1 MWSPSQDRLDRANLS
16 RFMRFVREEVG
27 NADLNS
33 YAVLY
38 RFSIDQPA
46 KFWTLLWDFV
56 GIRGSG
62 ERTPVLV
69 NDDGMAL
76 ARWFPGVSLNYAQNL
91 LRFDDERIAIRS
103 HGSAEEHE
111 DITYGQLQR
120 RVAVLAAAMRSA
132 GVVPGD
138 RIAALLPNIPDTLV
152 AMLASAAIGAT
163 WFACPSHLPQDDALA
178 AMQSVEPALIFS
190 TPERLPLAARL
201 ASGRIVVV
209 GPTGD
214 LEDFARPF
222 EAADI
227 EFEALPFDHPLYLTC
242 TQVNRGARELLMHGA
257 GGTLIQHLK
266 ELVLHVDLRRE
277 DKVFFHAGTDTMA
290 WYWLASSLA
299 TGATLVLHSG
309 DELPPHGAAL
319 WDLLDEYGISVLGV
333 HSQWLDAAAGSG
345 LKPMESHRLLA
356 LKTIL
361 TAGAR
366 LSPAAYEFVY
376 RDLKQRV
383 LLAPI
388 STGGDTLACF
398 ALGAP
403 VLPVYLGEIPCRGL
417 AMRVEVLDSDHEP
430 VVGDVGDLCCTAP
443 FPSMPIGFFDDADS
457 LRYDAAYF
465 SRHPGVWCHGERA
478 TLTTRESLIPD

>member
-1 MWSPSQDRLDRANLS
+1 MWSPGQDRLDRANLS

-62 ERTPVLV
+62 ERMPVLV

-76 ARWFPGVSLNYAQNL
+76 ARWFPGVSLNFAQNL

-103 HGSAEEHE
+103 HGAGYDSD
-111 DITYGQLQR
+111 DISYGQLSR
-120 RVAVLAAAMRSA
+120 RVASLSSAMRAA

-138 RIAALLPNIPDTLV
+138 FVAALLPNIPDTLV
-152 AMLASAAIGAT
+152 AMLASASIGAT
-163 WFACPSHLPQDDALA
+163 WFACPPHLSQDDVLA
-178 AMQSVEPALIFS
+178 ALQSVEPALIF
-190 TPERLPLAARL
+190 TMPEKLSLAARL
-201 ASGRIVVV
+201 SSGRIVVV

-214 LEDFARPF
+214 LGDMVTPF
-222 EAADI
+222 EAAEL
-227 EFEALPFDHPLYLTC
+227 EFDALPFDHPLYLTC
-242 TQVNRGARELLMHGA
+242 TQVNGGTQELLMHSA
-257 GGTLIQHLK
+257 GGTLMQHLK

-290 WYWLASSLA
+290 WYWLASALA

-309 DELPPHGAAL
+309 DELPPDGAAL

-333 HSQWLDAAAGSG
+333 HSQWLDAAAATA
-345 LKPMESHRLLA
+345 LKPVESHRLLG

-361 TAGAR
+361 TAGAK
-366 LSPAAYEFVY
+366 LSPEAYDFIYQRVKE
-376 RDLKQRV
+376 RV

-403 VLPVYLGEIPCRGL
+403 VLPVWRGEIPCRGL
-417 AMRVEVLDSDHEP
+417 GMRVEMLDDQHQP
-430 VVGDVGDLCCTAP
+430 VVGTVGDLCCTAP
-443 FPSMPIGFFDDADS
+443 FPSMPTGFFNDADKQ
-457 LRYDAAYF
+457 RYDAAYF
-465 SRHPGVWCHGERA
+465 SRHPGVWSRGERA
-478 TLTTRESLIPD
+478 TLTARESLIPD

>member
-1 MWSPSQDRLDRANLS
+1 MWSPGQDRLDRANLS

-62 ERTPVLV
+62 ERMPVLV
-69 NDDGMAL
+69 NDHGMAL
-76 ARWFPGVSLNYAQNL
+76 ARWFPGVSLNFAQNL

-103 HGSAEEHE
+103 HGAGYDCD
-111 DITYGQLQR
+111 DISYGQLSR
-120 RVAVLAAAMRSA
+120 RVASLSSAMRAA
-132 GVVPGD
+132 GVEPGD
-138 RIAALLPNIPDTLV
+138 FVAALLPNIPDTLV
-152 AMLASAAIGAT
+152 AMLASASIGAT
-163 WFACPSHLPQDDALA
+163 WFACPSHLAQDDALA
-178 AMQSVEPALIFS
+178 ALQRVEPALVFT
-190 TPERLPLAARL
+190 TPASLPLAARL
-201 ASGRIVVV
+201 SSGRIVVV
-209 GPTGD
+209 GPSGD
-214 LEDFARPF
+214 LDDMVAPF
-222 EAADI
+222 QAVEL
-227 EFEALPFDHPLYLTC
+227 EFESLPFDHPLYLTC
-242 TQVNRGARELLMHGA
+242 TQVKGGTQELLMHGT

-309 DELPPHGAAL
+309 DELPPDGTAL

-333 HSQWLDAAAGSG
+333 HSQWLDAAASSG
-345 LKPMESHRLLA
+345 LKPMESHRLMA

-366 LSPAAYEFVY
+366 LSPEAYDFVY
-376 RDLKQRV
+376 RDVKERV

-388 STGGDTLACF
+388 STGGDTLACL

-403 VLPVYLGEIPCRGL
+403 VLPVYRGEIPCRGL
-417 AMRVEVLDSDHEP
+417 AMRVEVLDANHQP
-430 VVGDVGDLCCTAP
+430 LVGDVGDLCCTAP
-443 FPSMPIGFFDDADS
+443 FPSMPIGFFDDVDK

-465 SRHPGVWCHGERA
+465 SRHPGVWSRGERA
-478 TLTTRESLIPD
+478 KLTARESLIPD

>member
-27 NADLNS
+27 NADLNTYS
-33 YAVLY
+33 VLY

-56 GIRGSG
+56 GIRASG

-91 LRFDDERIAIRS
+91 LRFDDDRIAIRS
-103 HGSAEEHE
+103 HGAGYDQE
-111 DITYGQLQR
+111 DISYGQLYR
-120 RVAVLAAAMRSA
+120 RVAMLSAAMRAA

-138 RIAALLPNIPDTLV
+138 FVAALLPNIPETLV
-152 AMLASAAIGAT
+152 AMLASASIGAT
-163 WFACPSHLPQDDALA
+163 WFACPSHLAQDDALA
-178 AMQSVEPALIFS
+178 ALQTVEPALTFT
-190 TPERLPLAARL
+190 TPENLPLAAQL
-201 ASGRIVVV
+201 SSGRIVVV

-214 LEDFARPF
+214 LDDMVTPF
-222 EAADI
+222 EAAQL
-227 EFEALPFDHPLYLTC
+227 EFEILPFDHPLYLTC
-242 TQVNRGARELLMHGA
+242 TQANGGARELLLHGA

-277 DKVFFHAGTDTMA
+277 DKVFFHAGSDTMA

-309 DELPPHGAAL
+309 DELPPDGTAL
-319 WDLLDEYGISVLGV
+319 WDLLDEYAISVLGV
-333 HSQWLDAAAGSG
+333 HSQWLDAAASSG
-345 LKPMESHRLLA
+345 NKPMESHRLLA

-366 LSPAAYEFVY
+366 LSPEAYDFVY
-376 RDLKQRV
+376 RDVKERV

-388 STGGDTLACF
+388 STGGDTLACL

-403 VLPVYLGEIPCRGL
+403 VLPVYRGEIPCRGL
-417 AMRVEVLDSDHEP
+417 AMRVEVLDAEHQP
-430 VVGDVGDLCCTAP
+430 IVGDVGDLCCTAP
-443 FPSMPIGFFDDADS
+443 FPSMPIGFFGDADMS
-457 LRYDAAYF
+457 RYDAAYF
-465 SRHPGVWCHGERA
+465 SHHPGAWSRGERA